1 MLKEQCIKHID
12 RNINGVIKITDQ
24 KKTYWL
30 KIGGEDKSNFIRKVS
45 SLASKFNL
53 FSCFQSKATMNSWS
67 RFEHEKSVLLYLN
80 SIGFQVPNIALE
92 GKRFFVTSDKGLPL
106 SQVEADRIT
115 DDILMQLFN
124 LFIKLHNAD
133 IAHGRPALRDILIDQ
148 HNQLSLIDFEESI
161 MHASPKLKAR
171 DIYLLLMD
179 LCRIKQVTIEQKRRA
194 LCYWKQQ
201 VSDEYWQSLIE
212 IHQLL
217 RKFKPLAYGV
227 LFFKKKNKLS
237 RQLIETCHLLD
248 SFYHMNSFTKIH
260 QYK

>member
-1 MLKEQCIKHID
+1 MLREQCIKKINK
-12 RNINGVIKITDQ
+12 NINGVIKITDQ

-30 KIGGEDKSNFIRKVS
+30 KIGGEDKSNFIRKIS
-45 SLASKFNL
+45 SLAGKLNL

-67 RFEHEKSVLLYLN
+67 RFEHEKSMLLYLN
-80 SIGFQVPNIALE
+80 SIGFQVPRIALE
-92 GKRFFVTSDKGLPL
+92 GERFFVTPDQGLPL
-106 SQVEADRIT
+106 SQVEAERIT
-115 DDILMQLFN
+115 DDVLMQLIT

-148 HNQLSLIDFEESI
+148 HNRLSLIDFEESI

-179 LCRIKQVTIEQKRRA
+179 LCRIKQVTIEQKRSI

-201 VSDEYWQSLIE
+201 VSDEHWQSLLE

-217 RKFKPLAYGV
+217 RKFKLLAHGV
-227 LFFKKKNKLS
+227 LYFKKNNKLS
-237 RQLIETCHLLD
+237 RQFLETCNLFDTFL
-248 SFYHMNSFTKIH
+248 
-260 QYK
+260 